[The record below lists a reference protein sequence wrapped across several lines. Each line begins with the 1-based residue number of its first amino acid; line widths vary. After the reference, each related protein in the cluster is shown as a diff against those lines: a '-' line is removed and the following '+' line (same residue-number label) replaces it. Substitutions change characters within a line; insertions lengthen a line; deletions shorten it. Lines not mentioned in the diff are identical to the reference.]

1 MVTTSKWM
9 TLNLINGWSKSY
21 LGDTLTFPLSRR
33 PLWALCKYTNTQ
45 FLMHQSFKR
54 TKWFSLYFIFL
65 YEWVPQEGLGWPS
78 YIRDEFLKPK
88 ISLVNLIWD
97 IAPCVNEVNHH
108 TLVSWGKSPNVNW
121 EKSPNV
127 SWGKSQIPVEG
138 KCALYWMRLMMFFPR
153 EANLGLTSYACLWR
167 GEYFPFILM
176 VEFPTGRWYVTHA
189 TGLPLL
195 IKIFQLSSFNLF
207 RILSFEATIHL
218 VKSSYRG
225 RVHSFHKFLNVF
237 AGMIMLSF

>member
-1 MVTTSKWM
+1 MSRRLRQLALYYSGKRDRFPIDSFSALLWTGTCQFHISLRRRPIWEMVTTSKWM
-9 TLNLINGWSKSY
+9 PLDLINGWSKSY

-138 KCALYWMRLMMFFPR
+138 KCALYWMRSMMIFPR
-153 EANLGLTSYACLWR
+153 EANLGLL
-167 GEYFPFILM
+167 LM
-176 VEFPTGRWYVTHA
+176 RVSDVGNIS
-189 TGLPLL
+189 LL
-195 IKIFQLSSFNLF
+195 F
-207 RILSFEATIHL
+207 
-218 VKSSYRG
+218 
-225 RVHSFHKFLNVF
+225 
-237 AGMIMLSF
+237 